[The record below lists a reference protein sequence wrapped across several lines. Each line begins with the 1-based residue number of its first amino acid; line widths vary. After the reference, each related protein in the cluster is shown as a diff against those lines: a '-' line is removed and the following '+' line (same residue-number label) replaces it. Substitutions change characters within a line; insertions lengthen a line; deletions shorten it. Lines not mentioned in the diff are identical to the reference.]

1 MKSQPPS
8 AEHWN
13 KVQALSPRP
22 HPLAGVAGRP
32 QRAAPWQV
40 PWAQMAAVTLPFPFT
55 GPGIDPGVAEGQCPL
70 PTSPGPQRGFGD
82 HPSTHSSQSTP
93 DANRIPS
100 LHPPPRPRPAVH
112 VTCHLSA
119 GAAVQNDSGQGRRCS
134 VTYDDP
140 QPETTS
146 ASTGGEPHVQRHHT
160 QWPFGGGAGPQC
172 PPRCSKSDLSAG
184 RTVPICVKRCRKARE
199 EHVHSRNIPRGLRA
213 ACGAGPFTAYLLCS
227 HCKQASL

>member
-1 MKSQPPS
+1 MRLLLSENKQALRMKS
-8 AEHWN
+8 AEHWT
-13 KVQALSPRP
+13 KAQALYPRP

-55 GPGIDPGVAEGQCPL
+55 GPGIDPGAAEGQCPP

-93 DANRIPS
+93 EANRIPS

-134 VTYDDP
+134 VPYDDP

-146 ASTGGEPHVQRHHT
+146 ASTGGSPTCSDTTLSGLPGTGQVCSAFRGVLKAT
-160 QWPFGGGAGPQC
+160 SVRGG
-172 PPRCSKSDLSAG
+172 RFLSA
-184 RTVPICVKRCRKARE
+184 
-199 EHVHSRNIPRGLRA
+199 
-213 ACGAGPFTAYLLCS
+213 
-227 HCKQASL
+227 